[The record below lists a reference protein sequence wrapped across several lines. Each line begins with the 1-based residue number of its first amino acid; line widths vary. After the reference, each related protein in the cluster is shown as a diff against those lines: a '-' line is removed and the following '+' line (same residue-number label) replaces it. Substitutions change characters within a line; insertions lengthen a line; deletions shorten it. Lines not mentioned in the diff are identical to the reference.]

1 MLRGTDVPSSSH
13 GCARQ
18 EPGPC
23 PAAGVTFANRSVAVS
38 PAAKAGM
45 GLAGDILPFLRLLSV
60 PQLLCFVLFCFED
73 QLIQSTTQ
81 RNSPSVLKAISSPTL
96 SSESKS
102 GRRSERSSLQLLF
115 VKGLGL
121 QSYIPGIHS
130 TFCTYFV
137 IIYP

>member
-1 MLRGTDVPSSSH
+1 MLRGADVPSSSH

-60 PQLLCFVLFCFED
+60 PQLLCFGTLGTAVGGSWGFSHHRLLCG
-73 QLIQSTTQ
+73 
-81 RNSPSVLKAISSPTL
+81 SVG
-96 SSESKS
+96 SEM
-102 GRRSERSSLQLLF
+102 G
-115 VKGLGL
+115 
-121 QSYIPGIHS
+121 P
-130 TFCTYFV
+130 
-137 IIYP
+137 IIGFPYR